1 MKHLNDTPIELTSVN
16 ASSHKELRGLLLPF
30 TTPFK
35 PNEDLDEEGLRANL
49 RKWNN
54 SGISGYVVLG
64 STGERVNLN
73 EREYCRTIEVAREEV
88 PDDLL
93 FIVGAGQQS
102 TRVTL
107 AEIKTAEI
115 LGAEAVM
122 VITPS
127 YYRSAITQDALIDYY
142 TAVADSSPVPVILY
156 SMPDLTGIKIE
167 PETVARLSSHPN
179 IPAIKDSSA
188 DLAGFRE
195 TLRQV
200 PDEFAV
206 FTGNGTIFCDALS
219 AGAAGAIL
227 ALGCVA
233 VELCLEVFRLL
244 QSGES
249 ERAASVQQKL
259 TPLALAV
266 TKRYGIGGLKAAMDM
281 IGLNGGAVRAPLK
294 PATEDARLEIA
305 SLFQELERYQSLRHE
320 SVQERDEFAGVVKT

>member
-1 MKHLNDTPIELTSVN
+1 MSQRGDLSSAPTSTVARTN
-16 ASSHKELRGLLLPF
+16 KELRGLLLPF
-30 TTPFK
+30 NTPFK
-35 PNEDLDEEGLRANL
+35 SNEDLDEKGLRANL

-88 PDDLL
+88 PENLL

-127 YYRSAITQDALIDYY
+127 YYRSAITQEALIDYY
-142 TAVADSSPVPVILY
+142 TTVADSSPVPVILY

-195 TLRQV
+195 ILRQV

-244 QSGES
+244 ESGKS
-249 ERAASVQQKL
+249 DKAAALQQKL
-259 TPLALAV
+259 IPLALAV

-281 IGLNGGAVRAPLK
+281 IDLNGGAVRAPLK
-294 PATEDARLEIA
+294 PATDDARREIA
-305 SLFQELERYQSLRHE
+305 SLFQELARYQSLSHE
-320 SVQERDEFAGVVKT
+320 AFQERDEFAGVVKT

>member
-1 MKHLNDTPIELTSVN
+1 MNQRGDLSSAPTSTVARTN
-16 ASSHKELRGLLLPF
+16 KQLRGLLLPF

-54 SGISGYVVLG
+54 SGITGYVVLG
-64 STGERVNLN
+64 STGERVHLN
-73 EREYCRTIEVAREEV
+73 GREYCRTIEVAREEV

-93 FIVGAGQQS
+93 FIAGAGQQS
-102 TRVTL
+102 IRGTL
-107 AEIKTAEI
+107 EEITIASI

-127 YYRSAITQDALIDYY
+127 YYRSAITQDALIAYY
-142 TAVADSSPVPVILY
+142 THVADSSPIPVILY
-156 SMPDLTGIKIE
+156 SMPDLTGIKID

-179 IPAIKDSSA
+179 IPGIKDSSA
-188 DLAGFRE
+188 DLAGLRE

-200 PDEFAV
+200 PPDFAV
-206 FTGNGTIFCDALS
+206 FTGNGTIFCDALR

-244 QSGES
+244 ESGET
-249 ERAASVQQKL
+249 ERAAALQQKL
-259 TPLALAV
+259 VPLALAV
-266 TKRYGIGGLKAAMDM
+266 TKRYGIGGLKAAMEI

-305 SLFQELERYQSLRHE
+305 GLFEQLQRDESLPQSVAE
-320 SVQERDEFAGVVKT
+320 KGEFAGVVKT

>member
-1 MKHLNDTPIELTSVN
+1 MKHLNDTIKLTSVN

-73 EREYCRTIEVAREEV
+73 EREYCRTIEVARDEV

-142 TAVADSSPVPVILY
+142 TRVADSSPVPVILY

-179 IPAIKDSSA
+179 IPGIKDSSA

-206 FTGNGTIFCDALS
+206 FTGNGTIFCEALS

-244 QSGES
+244 QSAES
-249 ERAASVQQKL
+249 ERAAALQQKL

-266 TKRYGIGGLKAAMDM
+266 TKHYGIGGLKAAMDM
-281 IGLNGGAVRAPLK
+281 IGLKGGAVRAPLK
-294 PATEDARLEIA
+294 AATEDARLEIA
-305 SLFQELERYQSLRHE
+305 GLFQELKRYQSLPNE
-320 SVQERDEFAGVVKT
+320 SVQERGEFAGVVKT